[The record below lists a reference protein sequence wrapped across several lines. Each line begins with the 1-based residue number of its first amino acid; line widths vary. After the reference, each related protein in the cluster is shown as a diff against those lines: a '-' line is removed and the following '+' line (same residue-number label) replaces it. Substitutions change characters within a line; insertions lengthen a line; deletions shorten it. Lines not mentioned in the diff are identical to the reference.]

1 MTFVLLAV
9 VTTMVTL
16 LVTEGY
22 GWLPWL
28 AARAITWATRLLP
41 EEHRERYEEEWLGE
55 LEALPTKGVTSLLFA
70 LRILAAAPK
79 TARALSARLRSPV
92 TKRALDLSTSTF
104 ILLLIAP
111 GLAMMS
117 AALRLESRSPI
128 LFRQRRVGRNG
139 QVFYMLKFRSMVADA
154 GAEIRDTR
162 PLSELGR
169 PFQRTDDARVTR
181 VGRFLRRYSFDELP
195 QLVNVLR
202 GEMTIVGPRP
212 RVLGEPPLD
221 GVLGQVKPGMTRW
234 TSLAS
239 LGYINV
245 QEAHRRDVEL
255 ATNWTLL
262 DELRL
267 LAANLRAMF
276 TTPTLRD

>member
-1 MTFVLLAV
+1 
-9 VTTMVTL
+9 
-16 LVTEGY
+16 
-22 GWLPWL
+22 
-28 AARAITWATRLLP
+28 
-41 EEHRERYEEEWLGE
+41 
-55 LEALPTKGVTSLLFA
+55 LPTTGVTSLLFA

-79 TARALSARLRSPV
+79 TARALSERPRSPV

-104 ILLLIAP
+104 ILVLIAP
-111 GLAMMS
+111 CLAMIS
-117 AALRLESRSPI
+117 AALRLESRGPI
-128 LFRQRRVGRNG
+128 LLRQRRVGRNG
-139 QVFYMLKFRSMVADA
+139 EVFYILKFRSMVADA
-154 GAEIRDTR
+154 RWAIRDTL

-169 PFQRTDDARVTR
+169 PLQLTDDAPVTR

-212 RVLGEPPLD
+212 RVLGEPLLS
-221 GVLGQVKPGMTRW
+221 GVLGQVKPGMTSW

-239 LGYINV
+239 LGYINHE
-245 QEAHRRDVEL
+245 EAHRRDLEL

-262 DELRL
+262 GELRL

-276 TTPTLRD
+276 ATPTLRD